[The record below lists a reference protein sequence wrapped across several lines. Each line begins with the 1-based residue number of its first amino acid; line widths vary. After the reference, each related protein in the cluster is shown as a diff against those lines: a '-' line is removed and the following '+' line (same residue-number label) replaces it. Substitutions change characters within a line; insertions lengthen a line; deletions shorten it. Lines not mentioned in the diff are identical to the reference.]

1 MFRKCEVIWYR
12 YLARCT
18 FSDVEHLCTLQ
29 MFLRSTL
36 HVCMLCFVLH
46 VCTCAHVGVDFCNV
60 CVHAVKNDRLIDRMP
75 RPSPPAPRMIQSERP
90 QQYNKTYPFLF
101 SVKRSTQHVSNT
113 TNPLTTPTSPWS
125 TNFATG
131 SIDQA
136 HLCGKPF
143 PTRPTRQQ
151 DVRGGRKNS
160 RGQKN

>member
-1 MFRKCEVIWYR
+1 MWSN
-12 YLARCT
+12 LA
-18 FSDVEHLCTLQ
+18 SIPCTLH
-29 MFLRSTL
+29 FFRRRPPL
-36 HVCMLCFVLH
+36 HIADVSAFH
-46 VCTCAHVGVDFCNV
+46 VACVHVVFRVTCWCWVCNV

-75 RPSPPAPRMIQSERP
+75 RPSPPAPTMIQSERP

-113 TNPLTTPTSPWS
+113 TNPLTPPTSPWS

-151 DVRGGRKNS
+151 DARGGRKNS
-160 RGQKN
+160 RG

>member
-1 MFRKCEVIWYR
+1 MFPANVKEFGI
-12 YLARCT
+12 
-18 FSDVEHLCTLQ
+18 D
-29 MFLRSTL
+29 TL
-36 HVCMLCFVLH
+36 HVALFQTSTNFAHCRCFCVPRCM
-46 VCTCAHVGVDFCNV
+46 CACCVSCYMYVGVDFCNV

-75 RPSPPAPRMIQSERP
+75 RPSPPAPTMIQSERP

>member
-1 MFRKCEVIWYR
+1 MFRKCEGIWYR

-18 FSDVEHLCTLQ
+18 FSDVDQLCTLQ

-46 VCTCAHVGVDFCNV
+46 VCAHVGCWLCNV
-60 CVHAVKNDRLIDRMP
+60 CVHAVKNDRPNAKTLATCPNDGV
-75 RPSPPAPRMIQSERP
+75 QSERP

-136 HLCGKPF
+136 HLCDKPF

-160 RGQKN
+160 RG